1 MIILPGMRKA
11 ILCAFVLGGA
21 LKFFV
26 FDLMIAEGKSM
37 EPSIK
42 PGTVLV
48 VSRLVYGFRFPWMK
62 TYLVRWALP
71 KPGDVV
77 IFHAPGNGIAVKRCQ
92 ETAEEHFMAIGD
104 NGPLSF
110 DSRSYGPVP
119 VDHIIGKALGVK

>member
-1 MIILPGMRKA
+1 MRRA
-11 ILCAFVLGGA
+11 VFCAFILGGV

-37 EPSIK
+37 EPSIRT
-42 PGTVLV
+42 GTVLV
-48 VSRLVYGFRFPWMK
+48 VNRLVYGFRFPWMK

-71 KPGDVV
+71 RPGDVV
-77 IFHAPGNGIAVKRCQ
+77 IFHAPGSGVAVKRCV
-92 ETAEEHFMAIGD
+92 EIAEGHFMALGD

-119 VDHIIGKALGVK
+119 VDCIIGKALGVK

>member
-1 MIILPGMRKA
+1 MRKA
-11 ILCAFVLGGA
+11 ILRALALGVF

-37 EPSIK
+37 EPSVK

-62 TYLVRWALP
+62 KYLFRWSLP
-71 KPGDVV
+71 KPGDIVV
-77 IFHAPGNGIAVKRCQ
+77 FYAPDDGIAVKRCR
-92 ETAEEHFMAIGD
+92 EIVEECFMALGD
-104 NGPLSF
+104 NGPMSF